1 MGSAG
6 RIYCQPS
13 SMDQKQVSRFARRGI
28 SAAALL
34 GFVAVAAARLLTLPR
49 SVWELDETLFMSG
62 VLDFE
67 PLRHHPHP
75 PGYPLLIGLGKL
87 FALVFDDPFRSLVAL
102 SVVASLVG
110 YAALVSAFRRLGGAP
125 GSPEAERIG
134 VAGALLFHLSPTMLV
149 YGPLPLSDAPAL
161 MFLALFLA
169 AAARLPGSALVSIAT
184 GAFASGAIGC
194 RPQLALSVLPALAV
208 ALWLAGSWRRRGVLL
223 AAFTAACL
231 AWFVPLVVEVGGLD
245 GLVRFLTKQ
254 AGAVTT
260 WDTAIPRAG
269 QSPAAIAARFVAH
282 PWGQKWTAGPVLA
295 LALVGA
301 AALALPRTR
310 GKTRW
315 KVLLPLVVLT
325 AVELGFSLGVMNP
338 RDAVRYALPSL
349 IGVAFVAACGAEM
362 LARRARMPAA
372 SWVATAALCAGFA
385 VYAWPILEPRSRSL
399 SPPVQAA
406 ETALRELPADT
417 VLLVEK
423 DYAAHAAWLLPRFTR
438 FSYEEGMR
446 LFAARP
452 ETPVWIFGET
462 ILPGAR
468 TFLWPASDTY
478 GKLTRALY
486 RTTSLSPVPPE
497 QRYDAIRGVL
507 AYEPRSGGAGFR
519 WLEDE
524 AVIRVFPRHAG
535 TVALTLGLP
544 EVIPGRQVP
553 VRITIG
559 GRTAAYVVVPRGE
572 KRRVVLTLP
581 GSVERGETV
590 DISLRSA
597 SSFVPVE
604 AGIGGD
610 PRRLAIQL
618 HGVELLGL

>member
-1 MGSAG
+1 
-6 RIYCQPS
+6 
-13 SMDQKQVSRFARRGI
+13 MDQKQVSRLSRRGI
-28 SAAALL
+28 SISALL

-49 SVWELDETLFMSG
+49 SAWELDETLFMSG

-87 FALVFDDPFRSLVAL
+87 FAFVFDDPFRSLVAL

-110 YAALVSAFRRLGGAP
+110 YGALVSAFRRLGGSP

-169 AAARLPGSALVSIAT
+169 AAARLPGPFSTTIGAAVAT

-194 RPQLALSVLPALAV
+194 RPQLALSVLPALAA
-208 ALWLAGSWRRRGVLL
+208 ALWLAGSWRRRGALL
-223 AAFTAACL
+223 AAFTVACL
-231 AWFVPLVVEVGGLD
+231 VWFVPLVVEVGGLD
-245 GLVRFLTKQ
+245 GLVSFLTKQ

-282 PWGQKWTAGPVLA
+282 PWGQKWTAGPLLLLA
-295 LALVGA
+295 LAGA
-301 AALALPRTR
+301 AALVLARTYR
-310 GKTRW
+310 KTGW
-315 KVLLPLVVLT
+315 KALLPLAVLT
-325 AVELGFSLGVMNP
+325 GLELAFSLSVMNP

-349 IGVAFVAACGAEM
+349 LGVAFVAACGAEM
-362 LARRARMPAA
+362 LARRARVPAV

-385 VYAWPILEPRSRSL
+385 VYAWPILEPRSTSS

-406 ETALRELPADT
+406 DAARRELPADA

-446 LFAARP
+446 LFANRP
-452 ETPVWIFGET
+452 ETAVWIFGET

-468 TFLWPASDTY
+468 TFIWPASDTY

-497 QRYDAIRGVL
+497 QRYDALRGAL

-519 WLEDE
+519 WLEED
-524 AVIRVFPRHAG
+524 AVIRVFPRRAG
-535 TVALTLGLP
+535 SVALTLGLP
-544 EVIPGRQVP
+544 EVIPGPQVP
-553 VRITIG
+553 VKISIG
-559 GRTAAYVVVPRGE
+559 GKLAAFVVVPRGE
-572 KRRVVLTLP
+572 KRRVVLKLP
-581 GSVERGETV
+581 DLAERGETV
-590 DISLRSA
+590 EISIRSA

-610 PRRLAIQL
+610 PRRLAVQL
-618 HGVELLGL
+618 HGVELLGP

>member
-1 MGSAG
+1 
-6 RIYCQPS
+6 
-13 SMDQKQVSRFARRGI
+13 MDQKQDSRLSRRGI

-34 GFVAVAAARLLTLPR
+34 GFVAVAAARLLTLPQ

-110 YAALVSAFRRLGGAP
+110 YAALVSAFRRLGGAS

-169 AAARLPGSALVSIAT
+169 AAARLPGSGSTTIGASIMT
-184 GAFASGAIGC
+184 GVFASGAIGC
-194 RPQLALSVLPALAV
+194 RPQLALSVLPALAA

-231 AWFVPLVVEVGGLD
+231 VWFVPLVVEVGGLD
-245 GLVRFLTKQ
+245 GLARFLTRQ

-282 PWGQKWTAGPVLA
+282 PWGQKWTAGPILVLA
-295 LALVGA
+295 LAGA
-301 AALALPRTR
+301 AALALARTCR
-310 GKTRW
+310 KARW
-315 KVLLPLVVLT
+315 KALLPLVVLSGL
-325 AVELGFSLGVMNP
+325 ELGFSLGVMNP

-349 IGVAFVAACGAEM
+349 IGVAFAAACGAEM
-362 LARRARMPAA
+362 LARRARVPAA
-372 SWVATAALCAGFA
+372 AWVATASLCIGFA
-385 VYAWPILEPRSRSL
+385 VYARPILEPRSLSL

-406 ETALRELPADT
+406 EAARRDLPADA

-446 LFAARP
+446 LFAGRP
-452 ETPVWIFGET
+452 EIPVWIFGET

-519 WLEDE
+519 WLEDD

-553 VRITIG
+553 VRISIA
-559 GRTAAYVVVPRGE
+559 GRPAGYVMVPRGE
-572 KRRVVLTLP
+572 KRRVVLKLP
-581 GSVERGETV
+581 DLAERGEPV
-590 DISLRSA
+590 EISIRSA
-597 SSFVPVE
+597 SSFIPVE

-610 PRRLAIQL
+610 PRRLAVQL
-618 HGVELLGL
+618 HGVELLGP

>member
-1 MGSAG
+1 
-6 RIYCQPS
+6 
-13 SMDQKQVSRFARRGI
+13 MDQKQVSRLSRRGF

-34 GFVAVAAARLLTLPR
+34 GFAAVAAARLLTLPR

-102 SVVASLVG
+102 SVVASLAG
-110 YAALVSAFRRLGGAP
+110 YAALVSAFRRLGGTP
-125 GSPEAERIG
+125 GSPESERIG
-134 VAGALLFHLSPTMLV
+134 VAGALLFHLSPTMLI

-169 AAARLPGSALVSIAT
+169 AAARLPGSVLASIGT
-184 GAFASGAIGC
+184 GIFASGAVGC

-208 ALWLAGSWRRRGVLL
+208 TLWLAGSWRRRGVLL
-223 AAFTAACL
+223 AAFTVACL
-231 AWFVPLVVEVGGLD
+231 TWFVPLVVEVGGPE

-260 WDTAIPRAG
+260 WDTTIPRAG
-269 QSPAAIAARFVAH
+269 QSPAAIAARFVSH
-282 PWGQKWTAGPVLA
+282 PWGQKWTAGPLLA

-301 AALALPRTR
+301 AALALAR
-310 GKTRW
+310 TRW

-325 AVELGFSLGVMNP
+325 GIELGFSLSVMNP

-349 IGVAFVAACGAEM
+349 IGIAFVAACGMEW
-362 LARRARMPAA
+362 LTRRVRVPAA

-385 VYAWPILEPRSRSL
+385 VYAWPLLEPRSTSS
-399 SPPVQAA
+399 SPPAQAA
-406 ETALRELPADT
+406 EAARRELPADA

-452 ETPVWIFGET
+452 ETQLWIFGET
-462 ILPGAR
+462 ILPGAH

-497 QRYDAIRGVL
+497 QRYDALRGVL

-519 WLEDE
+519 WLEED

-535 TVALTLGLP
+535 SIALTLGLP

-553 VRITIG
+553 VKITMAG
-559 GRTAAYVVVPRGE
+559 KPAGYVVVPRGE
-572 KRRVVLTLP
+572 KRRVVLRLP
-581 GSVERGETV
+581 GSAERGETV
-590 DISLRSA
+590 EISLRSGSA
-597 SSFVPVE
+597 FVPVE

-610 PRRLAIQL
+610 PRRLAVQL
-618 HGVELLGL
+618 HGAELLAP

>member
-1 MGSAG
+1 
-6 RIYCQPS
+6 
-13 SMDQKQVSRFARRGI
+13 MDQKQVSRLSCRGI
-28 SAAALL
+28 STAALL

-87 FALVFDDPFRSLVAL
+87 FALVLNDPFRSLVAL
-102 SVVASLVG
+102 SVVASLIG
-110 YAALVSAFRRLGGAP
+110 YAALVSAFRRLGGPP
-125 GSPEAERIG
+125 GSLEAERIG

-169 AAARLPGSALVSIAT
+169 AAARLPGSVLAAIAT

-194 RPQLALSVLPALAV
+194 RPQLALSVLPALAA
-208 ALWLAGSWRRRGVLL
+208 ALWLAGSWRRRGALL
-223 AAFTAACL
+223 AAFTVACL
-231 AWFVPLVVEVGGLD
+231 VWFIPLVVEVGGLD
-245 GLVRFLTKQ
+245 GLVSFLTKQ
-254 AGAVTT
+254 ASAVTT

-269 QSPAAIAARFVAH
+269 QTPAAIVARFLAH
-282 PWGQKWTAGPVLA
+282 PWGQKWTAGPLLVLA
-295 LALVGA
+295 LTGA
-301 AALALPRTR
+301 AALVLARTR
-310 GKTRW
+310 RKTFW
-315 KVLLPLVVLT
+315 KALLPLALLT
-325 AVELGFSLGVMNP
+325 GLELAFSLSVMNP

-349 IGVAFVAACGAEM
+349 LGVAFVAACGAEM
-362 LARRARMPAA
+362 LTRRARVPAA
-372 SWVATAALCAGFA
+372 SWLVTAALCAGFA
-385 VYAWPILEPRSRSL
+385 VYAWPILEPRTTSS

-406 ETALRELPADT
+406 DAARRELPADA

-446 LFAARP
+446 LFANRP
-452 ETPVWIFGET
+452 ETAVWIFGET

-486 RTTSLSPVPPE
+486 RTTSLSPVLPE
-497 QRYDAIRGVL
+497 QRYDALRGAL

-519 WLEDE
+519 WLEED
-524 AVIRVFPRHAG
+524 AVIRVFPRRAG
-535 TVALTLGLP
+535 SVALTLGLP

-553 VRITIG
+553 VKISIG
-559 GRTAAYVVVPRGE
+559 GRPAAFVVVPRGE
-572 KRRVVLTLP
+572 TRRVVLALP
-581 GSVERGETV
+581 GGAGKGGPVE
-590 DISLRSA
+590 ISIQA
-597 SSFVPVE
+597 GSSFVPVE

-610 PRRLAIQL
+610 PRRLAVQL
-618 HGVELLGL
+618 HGVELLGP

>member
-1 MGSAG
+1 
-6 RIYCQPS
+6 
-13 SMDQKQVSRFARRGI
+13 MDQKQVSRLSRRGI

-34 GFVAVAAARLLTLPR
+34 GFVAVAAARLLTLPE
-49 SVWELDETLFMSG
+49 SMWELDETLFMSG

-87 FALVFDDPFRSLVAL
+87 FALVFDDPFCSLVAL

-125 GSPEAERIG
+125 GSPESERIG

-169 AAARLPGSALVSIAT
+169 AAARLPGSALAAIAT

-208 ALWLAGSWRRRGVLL
+208 ALWLAGSWRRRGALL
-223 AAFTAACL
+223 AAFTVACL
-231 AWFVPLVVEVGGLD
+231 TWFVPLVVEVGGPE

-260 WDTAIPRAG
+260 WDTTIPRAG

-282 PWGQKWTAGPVLA
+282 PWGQKWTAGPLLA
-295 LALVGA
+295 LALAGA
-301 AALALPRTR
+301 AALALSSTSR
-310 GKTRW
+310 KTRW
-315 KVLLPLVVLT
+315 KLLLPLVVLT
-325 AVELGFSLGVMNP
+325 GLELWFSLSVMNP

-349 IGVAFVAACGAEM
+349 IGVAFAAAGGLEV
-362 LARRARMPAA
+362 LTRRARVPAA
-372 SWVATAALCAGFA
+372 AWGVTVALCAGFA
-385 VYAWPILEPRSRSL
+385 VYAWPLLAPRSTSP

-406 ETALRELPADT
+406 EAARRELPADA

-446 LFAARP
+446 LFAAHP
-452 ETPVWIFGET
+452 ETQLWIFGET
-462 ILPGAR
+462 ILPGAH
-468 TFLWPASDTY
+468 TFLWPVSDTY

-497 QRYDAIRGVL
+497 QRYDALRGVL

-519 WLEDE
+519 WLEDD
-524 AVIRVFPRHAG
+524 AVLRVYPRGARS
-535 TVALTLGLP
+535 VALTLGLP

-553 VRITIG
+553 VRITIA
-559 GRTAAYVVVPRGE
+559 GRPAGYVVVPRGE
-572 KRRVVLTLP
+572 TRRLVFELP
-581 GSVERGETV
+581 AAVERGSAVE
-590 DISLRSA
+590 ISIRSA
-597 SSFVPVE
+597 TAFVPVE

-610 PRRLAIQL
+610 PRRLAVQL
-618 HGVELLGL
+618 HGVELLGP

>member
-6 RIYCQPS
+6 RIYCSPS
-13 SMDQKQVSRFARRGI
+13 SMDQKQVSRFSRRGI
-28 SAAALL
+28 SISALL

-87 FALVFDDPFRSLVAL
+87 FALVFDDPFHSLVAL

-110 YAALVSAFRRLGGAP
+110 YAALVSAFRRLGGSP

-169 AAARLPGSALVSIAT
+169 AAARLPGSALAAIAT
-184 GAFASGAIGC
+184 GVFASGAIGC

-208 ALWLAGSWRRRGVLL
+208 ALWLAGSWRRRGVML

-231 AWFVPLVVEVGGLD
+231 VWFVPLVVEVGGLD

-295 LALVGA
+295 LALVGGA
-301 AALALPRTR
+301 TLVFIR
-310 GKTRW
+310 TRW
-315 KVLLPLVVLT
+315 KLLLPLLVLT
-325 AVELGFSLGVMNP
+325 GLELGFSLSVMNP

-349 IGVAFVAACGAEM
+349 IGVAFAAACGAEI
-362 LARRARMPAA
+362 LTRRARVPAA
-372 SWVATAALCAGFA
+372 SWIATAALCIGF
-385 VYAWPILEPRSRSL
+385 VMYARPILEPRSTSP

-406 ETALRELPADT
+406 EAARRELPADA

-446 LFAARP
+446 LFAGRP

-497 QRYDAIRGVL
+497 QRYDALRGVL

-519 WLEDE
+519 WLEDD

-535 TVALTLGLP
+535 SVALTLGLP

-559 GRTAAYVVVPRGE
+559 GRPAGYVVIPRGE
-572 KRRVVLTLP
+572 TRRVVLKLP
-581 GSVERGETV
+581 DLAGRGEPV
-590 DISLRSA
+590 EIAIRSA

-610 PRRLAIQL
+610 PRRLAVQL
-618 HGVELLGL
+618 HGVELLGP